1 MILLAL
7 AYGASSVKRL
17 FAKNFSP
24 LRGETRSVSR
34 PPQVVSRGTIRF
46 PLRPPILG
54 EFRGEAKTLTPN
66 ISSPEGVRG
75 AFPVPK
81 YARPRSLLK
90 FQTSGVSAAPLIF
103 GGFFPEISDFFR
115 GQKAD
120 RCSSV
125 PRNSWAFVL
134 CMSIPC
140 PKTFILSK

>member
-34 PPQVVSRGTIRF
+34 PPRVVSRGTIHF

-54 EFRGEAKTLTPN
+54 EIRGKAKTLTPN

-75 AFPVPK
+75 ALPVPED
-81 YARPRSLLK
+81 ARRGSLLK
-90 FQTSGVSAAPLIF
+90 FQTSGVWAPPLIF
-103 GGFFPEISDFFR
+103 GGFSP
-115 GQKAD
+115 
-120 RCSSV
+120 
-125 PRNSWAFVL
+125 
-134 CMSIPC
+134 
-140 PKTFILSK
+140 